1 MPISDM
7 RWQDDTPRPHHYEFA
22 HRALPGIAFSP
33 RVDLAGL
40 AGAARLD
47 SALRATWAA
56 AGERHGEADRLPD
69 DGLQGELVQVAGQP
83 AVLVTFPAANH
94 AAEAF
99 FALIAPLDPPRS
111 RRYLTLEFSWNV
123 VTGHPATVI
132 GEWHAGHH
140 LNLGPGPDA
149 AKTAFLAR
157 MHGLL
162 SR

>member
-1 MPISDM
+1 MP
-7 RWQDDTPRPHHYEFA
+7 RGR
-22 HRALPGIAFSP
+22 
-33 RVDLAGL
+33 AGL
-40 AGAARLD
+40 YWRGSSWRARCYRRAKTLQQFLAD
-47 SALRATWAA
+47 LGHKTMSRTHQTIVHMSGGRVLGSAF
-56 AGERHGEADRLPD
+56 GMPVV
-69 DGLQGELVQVAGQP
+69 ELH
-83 AVLVTFPAANH
+83 T
-94 AAEAF
+94 
-99 FALIAPLDPPRS
+99 PLDPPRS

-149 AKTAFLAR
+149 AKSTFLTR